1 MSIPRSF
8 MANIKGYTHYFTKGW
23 AVLENYKKRSD
34 MTQREKRDLIRSL
47 KKEIKAQMPIILD
60 SIQCNT
66 MTPEQ
71 IAYFRS
77 GVGKGMEVCIDI
89 LSEEE

>member
-1 MSIPRSF
+1 
-8 MANIKGYTHYFTKGW
+8 
-23 AVLENYKKRSD
+23 

-47 KKEIKAQMPIILD
+47 KKEIKAQIPIILD
-60 SIQCNT
+60 SIKCDT

-89 LSEEE
+89 LSEEEQL

>member
-1 MSIPRSF
+1 
-8 MANIKGYTHYFTKGW
+8 
-23 AVLENYKKRSD
+23 

-60 SIQCNT
+60 SIRCET

-71 IAYFRS
+71 MAYFRS
-77 GVGKGMEVCIDI
+77 GVGKGMEACVDI
-89 LSEEE
+89 LTEEE

>member
-1 MSIPRSF
+1 